1 MTKREF
7 LPTISMQNQAD
18 KELELIKKIQINPDD
33 GKQPKNVWVKHF
45 NFLALYIEYILQSK
59 HYGHKSGDH

>member
-1 MTKREF
+1 
-7 LPTISMQNQAD
+7 MQNQAD